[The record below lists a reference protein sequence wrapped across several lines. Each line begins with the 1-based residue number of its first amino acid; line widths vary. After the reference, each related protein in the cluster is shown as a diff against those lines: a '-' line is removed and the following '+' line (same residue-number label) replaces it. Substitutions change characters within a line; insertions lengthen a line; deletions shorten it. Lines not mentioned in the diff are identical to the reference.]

1 MNTQAVIGVSSR
13 NVIKVTAADPGVW
26 SWMFPSPPSLC
37 PLPCLFSKCWKRGV
51 LLPTHHEGSPLCL
64 PSSQILFDLQMHLM
78 RYTCTHLGLSCFTSS
93 GFLVFHCEMGFFT
106 LGISYS
112 LDSIG
117 CAQPHSVLASCLDAV
132 SASICL
138 FILSELPH
146 WMKCSSHRQLVTVSL
161 DLLI

>member
-1 MNTQAVIGVSSR
+1 MSSR
-13 NVIKVTAADPGVW
+13 SQRLTLVCGPECFHLHRVFV
-26 SWMFPSPPSLC
+26 LC
-37 PLPCLFSKCWKRGV
+37 LACLVSAERGV
-51 LLPTHHEGSPLCL
+51 FCFPPIMKVHLCL

-93 GFLVFHCEMGFFT
+93 GFLGFHCEMGFFT

-112 LDSIG
+112 LDSTG

-146 WMKCSSHRQLVTVSL
+146 
-161 DLLI
+161 